1 MAMDRIIMASMNR
14 GAGKTSLIIGLAKAL
29 KKSFGYLKPLGD
41 RMIYREKKMWDYD
54 ADLVTRIFGMHE
66 EPELLTLGFE
76 HSKLRYM
83 YDDEGR
89 KKKLHEMVAHANKD
103 ILFVEGGNRMRYGV
117 SLGLDAFSLAKDIGG
132 QLVIVIEGH
141 EDTLLDDAIFIKR
154 YLDTSQFVLKGLIF
168 NKVRNVEDF
177 ESIYFKKITDEGIPV
192 LGVIP
197 YQKELTYLTARF
209 LAERLFAKV
218 ITGEMGLHRV
228 IKNILI
234 GAMSVNALF
243 QTSLFQREGKLVIT
257 SGDRADMILA
267 AIESDT
273 SCVVITNNILPS
285 SNIISKAQERSI
297 PMLLVPQDTYQ
308 VAISIDNLEVLLTK
322 EDSEKLTLVEQLIQK
337 HLNLK
342 AFLGE

>member
-1 MAMDRIIMASMNR
+1 MDRIIMASMNR

-54 ADLVTRIFGMHE
+54 ADLVTRIFGMQE

-154 YLDTSQFVLKGLIF
+154 YLDTSGFVLKGLIF

-197 YQKELTYLTARF
+197 YQKELTYLTVRF

-337 HLNLK
+337 HVNVK

>member
-1 MAMDRIIMASMNR
+1 MDRIIMASMNR

>member
-1 MAMDRIIMASMNR
+1 MDRIIMASMNR

-76 HSKLRYM
+76 HSKLKYM

-197 YQKELTYLTARF
+197 YQKELTYLTAHF

-228 IKNILI
+228 IKNILV

-257 SGDRADMILA
+257 PGDRADMILA

-273 SCVVITNNILPS
+273 SCLVITNNILPS
-285 SNIISKAQERSI
+285 SNIISKAQERNI

-308 VAISIDNLEVLLTK
+308 VATNIDNLEILLTK
-322 EDSEKLTLVEQLIQK
+322 EDSEKLSLVEQLIQK
-337 HLNLK
+337 HVNVKEL
-342 AFLGE
+342 LGE

>member
-1 MAMDRIIMASMNR
+1 MDRIIMASMNR

-197 YQKELTYLTARF
+197 YQKELTYLTVRF

-337 HLNLK
+337 HLNVK

>member
-337 HLNLK
+337 HVNVK

>member
-1 MAMDRIIMASMNR
+1 MDRIIMTSMNR
-14 GAGKTSLIIGLAKAL
+14 GAGKTSLIIGLAKSL
-29 KKSFGYLKPLGD
+29 KKSFGYLKPFGD

-54 ADLVTRIFGMHE
+54 ADLITRIFGMKE

-89 KKKLHEMVAHANKD
+89 KKKLHEMVTHANKD
-103 ILFVEGGNRMRYGV
+103 ILFVEGGSSLRYGV
-117 SLGLDAFSLAKDIGG
+117 SVGLDPLSVARDIGG
-132 QLVIVIEGH
+132 QIVIVIDGH
-141 EDTLLDDAIFIKR
+141 EDTLLDDAIFIKS

-168 NKVRNVEDF
+168 NKVRNVEEF
-177 ESIYFKKITDEGIPV
+177 KNLYLKKITDQGIPV

-197 YQKELTYLTARF
+197 YQKELTYLTVHF

-218 ITGEMGLHRV
+218 ITGEMALQRV

-234 GAMSVNALF
+234 GAMSINALF
-243 QTSLFQREGKLVIT
+243 QTSLFQREDKLVIT

-273 SCVVITNNILPS
+273 SCLVITNNILPS
-285 SNIISKAQERSI
+285 SNIISKAQERNI

-308 VAISIDNLEVLLTK
+308 VATNIDNLEILLTK
-322 EDSEKLTLVEQLIQK
+322 EDSEKLSLVEQLIQK
-337 HLNLK
+337 HVNVKEL
-342 AFLGE
+342 LGE

>member
-1 MAMDRIIMASMNR
+1 MDRIIMASMNR

-197 YQKELTYLTARF
+197 YQKELTYLPARF

-337 HLNLK
+337 HVNVK

>member
-228 IKNILI
+228 IKSILI

-285 SNIISKAQERSI
+285 SNIISKAQSGAFQCCSFHRI
-297 PMLLVPQDTYQ
+297 PIRWPS
-308 VAISIDNLEVLLTK
+308 SIDNLEVL
-322 EDSEKLTLVEQLIQK
+322 SPR
-337 HLNLK
+337 
-342 AFLGE
+342 G

>member
-1 MAMDRIIMASMNR
+1 MNR

-228 IKNILI
+228 IKNILV

-257 SGDRADMILA
+257 PGDRADMILA

-273 SCVVITNNILPS
+273 SCLVITNNILPS
-285 SNIISKAQERSI
+285 SNIISKAQERNI

-308 VAISIDNLEVLLTK
+308 VAINIDNLEVLLTK
-322 EDSEKLTLVEQLIQK
+322 EDSEKPPW
-337 HLNLK
+337 
-342 AFLGE
+342 

>member
-1 MAMDRIIMASMNR
+1 MDRIIMASMNR

-337 HLNLK
+337 HVNVK

>member
-197 YQKELTYLTARF
+197 YQKELTYLTVRF

-273 SCVVITNNILPS
+273 SCLVITNNILPS
-285 SNIISKAQERSI
+285 SNIISKAQERNI

-337 HLNLK
+337 HVNVK

>member
-1 MAMDRIIMASMNR
+1 MDRIIMASMNR

-197 YQKELTYLTARF
+197 YQKELTYLTVRF

-337 HLNLK
+337 HVNVK
-342 AFLGE
+342 AFLG

>member
-1 MAMDRIIMASMNR
+1 
-14 GAGKTSLIIGLAKAL
+14 
-29 KKSFGYLKPLGD
+29 
-41 RMIYREKKMWDYD
+41 
-54 ADLVTRIFGMHE
+54 
-66 EPELLTLGFE
+66 
-76 HSKLRYM
+76 M

-337 HLNLK
+337 HVNVK

>member
-1 MAMDRIIMASMNR
+1 MDRIIMASMNR

-197 YQKELTYLTARF
+197 YQKELTYLTVRF

-228 IKNILI
+228 I
-234 GAMSVNALF
+234 
-243 QTSLFQREGKLVIT
+243 
-257 SGDRADMILA
+257 
-267 AIESDT
+267 
-273 SCVVITNNILPS
+273 
-285 SNIISKAQERSI
+285 
-297 PMLLVPQDTYQ
+297 
-308 VAISIDNLEVLLTK
+308 
-322 EDSEKLTLVEQLIQK
+322 
-337 HLNLK
+337 
-342 AFLGE
+342 